1 MPIDPYPFPP
11 FFASIRVESI
21 ATSST
26 FTFPIVSPQSRRA

>member
-21 ATSST
+21 ATSS